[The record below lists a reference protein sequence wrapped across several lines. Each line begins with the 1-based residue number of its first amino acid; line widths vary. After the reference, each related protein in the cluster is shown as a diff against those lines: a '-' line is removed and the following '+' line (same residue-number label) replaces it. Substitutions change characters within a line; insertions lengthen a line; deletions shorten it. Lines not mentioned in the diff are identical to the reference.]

1 VGVTCANALERERLV
16 KRNGSTNLFILVSIY
31 RVSANRSLQWFQS
44 LWCKI
49 TKKNAREGNK
59 SVHEMVKNV
68 HIGRY
73 LQTKAEEGSGKPSS
87 ASI

>member
-1 VGVTCANALERERLV
+1 VQTHWRVQGLSKAMKIRIFSYWFDLYGFGKTEVY
-16 KRNGSTNLFILVSIY
+16 NG
-31 RVSANRSLQWFQS
+31 FQS

-49 TKKNAREGNK
+49 TENNAREGNK

-73 LQTKAEEGSGKPSS
+73 L
-87 ASI
+87 

>member
-1 VGVTCANALERERLV
+1 VQTQWREKGLSKGMEVRIF
-16 KRNGSTNLFILVSIY
+16 SYWFQFIGFRQTEVY
-31 RVSANRSLQWFQS
+31 DGFQS

-49 TKKNAREGNK
+49 TENNARGGNK

-68 HIGRY
+68 HIDRY